1 MPTSAR
7 DAYPRISARD
17 RAEWRAWLAEHHA
30 SAPGVWLILQK
41 KGSGQASVNYEEAV
55 EEALC
60 FGWIDSLA
68 RSLDATR
75 YQQVFTPR
83 KRRSPWSQS
92 NKERVARLSA
102 QGLMA
107 PAGLAAVEAA
117 QRDGAWTTFDS
128 AASQPPTP
136 KRE

>member
-68 RSLDATR
+68 RSLDAAR

-83 KRRSPWSQS
+83 KRRSPWSAS